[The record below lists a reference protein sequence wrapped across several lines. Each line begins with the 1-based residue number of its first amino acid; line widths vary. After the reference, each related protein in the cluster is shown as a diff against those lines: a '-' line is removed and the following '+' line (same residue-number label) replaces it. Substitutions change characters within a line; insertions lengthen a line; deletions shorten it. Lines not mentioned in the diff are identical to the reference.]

1 MSPSLPP
8 WATPPPGVLCH
19 LSLGCVGPSCVVLR
33 LMAQDD
39 DQQVAEAIEFWQK
52 LKVMVTAADDAKKAV
67 VVRTWV
73 LVAVAI
79 LEEEQRTIVAHDEVD
94 MLYIVILTG
103 PLV

>member
-1 MSPSLPP
+1 
-8 WATPPPGVLCH
+8 
-19 LSLGCVGPSCVVLR
+19 
-33 LMAQDD
+33 MAQDD
-39 DQQVAEAIEFWQK
+39 DQQVVEAIEFWQK
-52 LKVMVTAADDAKKAV
+52 LKAMVTAADDAKKKAV